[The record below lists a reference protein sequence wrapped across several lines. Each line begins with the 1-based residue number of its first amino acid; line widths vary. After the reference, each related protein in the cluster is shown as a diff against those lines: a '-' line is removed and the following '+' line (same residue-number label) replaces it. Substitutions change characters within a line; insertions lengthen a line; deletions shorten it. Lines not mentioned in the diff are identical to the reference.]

1 MAQPPSR
8 ADLEAYL
15 DDALSEA
22 DLARVEQAL
31 RESPSLR
38 QILQG
43 IMQERDR
50 GEHSLGAIW
59 RRHRLTCLSREEIGQ
74 MLLGVL
80 DDATAR
86 YFQFH
91 LEVIQ
96 CPFCHANW
104 ADLQQRRQEAA
115 PSARQRRAKLFASS
129 VGALPRR
136 S

>member
-1 MAQPPSR
+1 MAKAPSR

-38 QILQG
+38 QILQR

-59 RRHRLTCLSREEIGQ
+59 RRHRLTCFSREE
-74 MLLGVL
+74 MSHLLMGIM
-80 DDATAR
+80 DEAQSG
-86 YFQFH
+86 YFHFH
-91 LEVIQ
+91 LDVIQ
-96 CPFCHANW
+96 CPYCHANW
-104 ADLQQRRQEAA
+104 ADLQRRRQEPA
-115 PSARQRRAKLFASS
+115 PVAQQRRDKLFTSS
-129 VGALPRR
+129 VGTLRR
-136 S
+136 QS